1 MTSRGSRP
9 LNSSPAIRV
18 ALAVFSLAV
27 VGHSASAQSERN
39 SFDSLLPSTTGGTS
53 GMQDP
58 HILPG
63 LRASGNDELLRHRDF
78 AGKPCLAVTGSARPH
93 ADDPNLYDD
102 VITVLNSC
110 PQRIA
115 MQVCYYES
123 EECIP
128 MDIPGGE
135 RKEAILGILPSIAD
149 FRFEFH
155 EKF

>member
-1 MTSRGSRP
+1 V
-9 LNSSPAIRV
+9 NSLPAIRV

-27 VGHSASAQSERN
+27 IGNSASAQGDTNRFGN
-39 SFDSLLPSTTGGTS
+39 LLPSTAGETS

-58 HILPG
+58 HILPS
-63 LRASGNDELLRHRDF
+63 LRASGNDEVLRHRDF
-78 AGKPCLAVTGSARPH
+78 AGEPCLAVTGFARRH

-135 RKEAILGILPSIAD
+135 RKEAILGILPSVED